1 MRGKEQL
8 NMRPIPAK
16 VFSESVFRQ
25 PASQNLV
32 NGLIIFLAVCAIL
45 YYGQP
50 ILIPIVLAILLS
62 LLLVP
67 CVRALQKL
75 RIPKPAAIIS
85 VVCIA
90 FAVLFG
96 LTAVLAT
103 SLTNLAGDLPRY
115 ESNLREKARS
125 LKFATSGGG
134 TIEKAANVLRD
145 LQTELQQPQQS
156 SLTNYTSDKPIP
168 VEVRESN
175 FGPLD
180 PVISAVAILI
190 HPMTQL
196 GIVILMVVLILFNR
210 EDLRNRLIRLGG
222 TGDIHRTTIALD
234 EAGQRL
240 SLLFTTQV
248 LINGLTG
255 AFIGVAL
262 AFIGIPGAVL
272 WGVLTAVMRFVP
284 YVGTLLSAVF
294 PIIIAAAIGEG
305 WTLALITTGII
316 VTAELVVGQVLE
328 PLFFGKMTGLSTFAI
343 VASAA
348 FWAALWGPIGLILA
362 TPLTIGLLVI
372 GRNIESLNFFDVLL
386 GSEPVLTPDNVFYQR
401 LLASDPLEAAELAD
415 PFLKENRL
423 DGFINDVAV
432 PGLLLANQDQLRGVL
447 SIEHQTSLAHSFSEM
462 LDELF
467 IDETDA
473 EKTAVPVLLVS
484 AHGPLNF
491 AATLAFSALLKTK
504 NVRHEMLPEDVIT
517 PGKFPEIDLA
527 HVQFVCLCYL
537 TAPSEA
543 KHNYV
548 LRRLTPLMGDARV
561 LSVAWS
567 GSADHLQMQ
576 SPANAVSLLPGTTAK
591 QEEEEQTI
599 KPMIGAALP
608 A

>member
-328 PLFFGKMTGLSTFAI
+328 PLFFGKMTFAI

-423 DGFINDVAV
+423 DSFLNDVAV

-447 SIEHQTSLAHSFSEM
+447 SIDHQTSLAHSFSET

-473 EKTAVPVLLVS
+473 EKAAVPVLLVS

-491 AATLAFSALLKTK
+491 SATLAFSALLKTK

-576 SPANAVSLLPGTTAK
+576 SPANAVSLLPGTAAK
-591 QEEEEQTI
+591 QEEITHTAD
-599 KPMIGAALP
+599 PMIGAAMP
-608 A
+608 V